1 MRIVSIRPA
10 AQIAHILVQIA
21 FEFLQ
26 RKPVNITF
34 EFHHGF
40 KLDPVIAPAPG
51 IKFGVIGRP
60 QADIAITPG
69 QPQQEPYLLLSAILA
84 LAVTP
89 HPMAGN
95 VVAQPVACAPKNAH
109 MFRLEPDF
117 FSKLTKHRLL
127 RRFPGLDATLG
138 KLPGVLIDALG
149 PEHLVLGVAQYDA
162 DVGAVAVTVD
172 HRRHLFKNPSLIT
185 LFHTTQ
191 KLQPDMSLSFNRL
204 IALSLLISTGL
215 LAACSNMMPSDRAV
229 FIFPGAHEFG
239 STAVAFSPSGTHV
252 VSGGHQGNVKLWD
265 IRKHKLLAEAK
276 PHESVVRAIAVAS
289 QSLFATGS
297 DDGRIVIWN
306 NGKILSQPTSTL
318 VTSLVWFQGKL
329 VSGHNDKFLRVWD
342 KNLKEI
348 QKLELD
354 DGIEGLAVNGKQ
366 LAVALS
372 DRIILMGP
380 DFKAKNMLDTGGVTP
395 HDMQFSPDGKR
406 LAAGGWFRLH
416 VWDLSSGQHQSIP
429 TEHGGL
435 LTSVS
440 FSPDGKHIVSLGRHT
455 DSAIRIMDTQ
465 EFNVERRYQ
474 AHELCGAMIRYS
486 PDGRWLVSASDD
498 ESIRLYDL
506 SLPYQPRRGLNDVS
520 EPPTAPVPAARSS
533 SPTVQ

>member
-1 MRIVSIRPA
+1 MSMSFD
-10 AQIAHILVQIA
+10 QLIAHL
-21 FEFLQ
+21 
-26 RKPVNITF
+26 
-34 EFHHGF
+34 
-40 KLDPVIAPAPG
+40 
-51 IKFGVIGRP
+51 
-60 QADIAITPG
+60 
-69 QPQQEPYLLLSAILA
+69 
-84 LAVTP
+84 
-89 HPMAGN
+89 
-95 VVAQPVACAPKNAH
+95 
-109 MFRLEPDF
+109 
-117 FSKLTKHRLL
+117 
-127 RRFPGLDATLG
+127 
-138 KLPGVLIDALG
+138 
-149 PEHLVLGVAQYDA
+149 
-162 DVGAVAVTVD
+162 
-172 HRRHLFKNPSLIT
+172 
-185 LFHTTQ
+185 
-191 KLQPDMSLSFNRL
+191 
-204 IALSLLISTGL
+204 LLISIGL
-215 LAACSNMMPSDRAV
+215 LAACSNMAPSDRAV

-239 STAVAFSPSGTHV
+239 STAVAFSPTGTHV
-252 VSGGHQGNVKLWD
+252 VSGGHRGNVKLWD
-265 IRKHKLLAEAK
+265 IRKQKLLAEAK
-276 PHESVVRAIAVAS
+276 PHESVVRAIAVAN

-329 VSGHNDKFLRVWD
+329 VSGHDDKFLRVWD

-366 LAVALS
+366 LAAALS

-380 DFKAKNMLDTGGVTP
+380 DFKAKQMLDTGGVTP

-416 VWDLSSGQHQSIP
+416 VWDLTSGQHQSIP

-465 EFNVERRYQ
+465 NFNVERRYQ

-506 SLPYQPRRGLNDVS
+506 SRPYQPRRGLEAIDTQT
-520 EPPTAPVPAARSS
+520 PPPGQSTKNSS
-533 SPTVQ
+533 SLVQ